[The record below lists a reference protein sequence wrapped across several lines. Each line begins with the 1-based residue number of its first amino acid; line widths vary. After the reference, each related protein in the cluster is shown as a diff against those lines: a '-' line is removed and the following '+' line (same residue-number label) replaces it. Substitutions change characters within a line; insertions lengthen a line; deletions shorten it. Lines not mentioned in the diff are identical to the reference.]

1 MLQFRGEPAH
11 SHFRLQKLL
20 QQIIALNPFVTA
32 IDSHYWYFCSA
43 RGELNDQQID
53 SLRKLLNVDS
63 AQQAHQPPSGEF
75 FLVLPRLGTIS
86 PWSSKATDI
95 AHHCGLT
102 MIERIERGVAY
113 HLQLTQV
120 LSAQDRQRLMRLLH
134 DRMTESVFYSLTETQ
149 QLFQQFPAKPLQQID
164 ISSEVKMHCSKR
176 IKRWDWHCQTMK
188 SIIFLIIS
196 SKYSVI
202 QRMSN

>member
-75 FLVLPRLGTIS
+75 F
-86 PWSSKATDI
+86 WCY
-95 AHHCGLT
+95 HGLA
-102 MIERIERGVAY
+102 RFLRG
-113 HLQLTQV
+113 QV
-120 LSAQDRQRLMRLLH
+120 RQR
-134 DRMTESVFYSLTETQ
+134 
-149 QLFQQFPAKPLQQID
+149 
-164 ISSEVKMHCSKR
+164 ISR
-176 IKRWDWHCQTMK
+176 I
-188 SIIFLIIS
+188 I
-196 SKYSVI
+196 VV
-202 QRMSN
+202 

>member
-1 MLQFRGEPAH
+1 M
-11 SHFRLQKLL
+11 
-20 QQIIALNPFVTA
+20 
-32 IDSHYWYFCSA
+32 
-43 RGELNDQQID
+43 
-53 SLRKLLNVDS
+53 
-63 AQQAHQPPSGEF
+63 
-75 FLVLPRLGTIS
+75 LPRLGTIS